1 MICQK
6 ELKNYNMN
14 KSFITY
20 KEKNF
25 DLPDI
30 DGISKKQFEVHL
42 KLYAGY
48 VSHTNKIN
56 KIMMTADAEENS
68 YTVSEV
74 FRRFGFEFNGMRNHE
89 HYFGALEGA
98 QTQLKNCK
106 LKELIE
112 KKFSS
117 VDNCMSV
124 IKNIAKN
131 MRGSGWIM
139 MHYDK
144 QNNDIVFN
152 WVTNHEQGQLTSLQ
166 PLIAVDMWEHAYM
179 VDYLPA
185 DKLEYVS
192 SYLKAINWEV
202 ISEKFESYIK

>member
-1 MICQK
+1 
-6 ELKNYNMN
+6 MN
-14 KSFITY
+14 KSAHLFITY

-117 VDNCMSV
+117 
-124 IKNIAKN
+124 
-131 MRGSGWIM
+131 
-139 MHYDK
+139 
-144 QNNDIVFN
+144 
-152 WVTNHEQGQLTSLQ
+152 
-166 PLIAVDMWEHAYM
+166 
-179 VDYLPA
+179 
-185 DKLEYVS
+185 
-192 SYLKAINWEV
+192 
-202 ISEKFESYIK
+202 